1 MRLLAIYLFI
11 LSFHFSF
18 SQDYSYSSI
27 PDELLKD
34 ADAVVRL
41 DRMNVAVTDQDF
53 MRITSK
59 RVVTVLN
66 EQGDVDVHAYALYD
80 KSDKITDLEARIYN
94 KFGEEI
100 KKIKKKDFVDQ
111 SAVSGGTLYS
121 DSRVL
126 YLRYTPAEYPYTVEF
141 TKEYTTPNT
150 AFAPS
155 WNFIDGYR
163 VSTEKS
169 EFSFTVE
176 CGIPFRHKESNFE
189 SYPIEFTVTETGVS
203 YEGSN
208 LKAIETEPLSPP
220 FVEFAPNVKLA
231 LNRFHLEGVD
241 GSAKNWEEFGKWIY
255 NKLISGR
262 DYLDPATISKVQ
274 QLVQDVDDP
283 QEKIRKVY
291 EYVQDN
297 TRYISVQ
304 LGIGGWMPISAEEV
318 DRVKYGDCKGLTN
331 YTKALLK
338 AVGIESYYTVLYAG
352 RRKRDFDIEFTS
364 LQGNHAFLNVPLEG
378 QELWLECT
386 SQITPV
392 NHLGVFT
399 DDRNVLK
406 ITPNGG
412 EIVRTRTYSDEDNYQ
427 LTKAEYF
434 TEATG
439 AIKGKVNILSKGTQY
454 DQKFRQ
460 PDKTKLEQEEFYK
473 NYWNYINNLSLGEV
487 SFNNDK
493 KEISFLEEVEISAEN
508 YLSNTDG
515 KLLFAPNLANR
526 NTHVPERSRNRER
539 ELMVSRGYLD
549 EDEFT
554 IHLPKNYKVE
564 SLLQPVKLE
573 TKFGSYEVNLVSKE
587 PEVLVYTRRLLVKS
601 GRYSKE
607 DYKEYRDFRKQ
618 VARYD
623 NSRIILTKL

>member
-1 MRLLAIYLFI
+1 MRLLAKYLLL
-11 LSFHFSF
+11 LSFYLSF
-18 SQDYSYSSI
+18 SQDYSYTSI
-27 PDELLKD
+27 PDELLTN
-34 ADAVVRL
+34 ADAVVRI
-41 DRMNVAVTDQDF
+41 DRMEVVVSAQDF

-66 EQGDVDVHAYALYD
+66 ENGDGDVHAYALYD
-80 KSDKITDLEARIYN
+80 KSDKVTDLEARIYN

-100 KKIKKKDFVDQ
+100 KKIKKKDFIDQ

-126 YLRYTPAEYPYTVEF
+126 YLRYTPTEYPYTVVF

-155 WNFIDGYR
+155 WNFLDGYR

-169 EFSFTVE
+169 EFSFRVE

-189 SYPIEFTVTETGVS
+189 SYPIEFTATDTEVS
-203 YEGSN
+203 YVGSN
-208 LKAIETEPLSPP
+208 LKAIETEPLSPS
-220 FVEFAPNVKLA
+220 FVEFAPNVKIA
-231 LNRFHLEGVD
+231 LDRFHLEGVD
-241 GSAKNWEEFGKWIY
+241 GSAQNWEEFGQWI
-255 NKLISGR
+255 NDELISGR
-262 DYLDPATISKVQ
+262 DYLDPATIAKVQ
-274 QLVQDVDDP
+274 QLVQNVDDP
-283 QEKIRKVY
+283 YEKIRKVY

-338 AVGIESYYTVLYAG
+338 AVGIESFYTVLYAG
-352 RRKRDFDIEFTS
+352 SRKRDFDAEFTS
-364 LQGNHAFLNVPLEG
+364 MQGNHAFLNVPVEG

-406 ITPNGG
+406 ITPKGG
-412 EIVRTRTYSDEDNYQ
+412 EIVRTKTYADEENYQ

-434 TEATG
+434 TEG
-439 AIKGKVNILSKGTQY
+439 NGSVKGKVRIVSKGTQY

-460 PDKTKLEQEEFYK
+460 PSKTKLEQEEFYK
-473 NYWNYINNLSLGEV
+473 NYWSYINNLSLGEIN
-487 SFNNDK
+487 FDNDK

-539 ELMVSRGYLD
+539 ALVISRGYLD

-554 IHLPKNYKVE
+554 IHLPKGHKAE
-564 SLLQPVKLE
+564 TLFEPISLE
-573 TKFGSYEVNLVSKE
+573 TKFGSYEVTLESKE
-587 PEVLVYTRRLLVKS
+587 PEVLVYNRRLLIKS

-607 DYKEYRDFRKQ
+607 DYKLYRDFRKQ

-623 NSRIILTKL
+623 NSRIILTKS

>member
-1 MRLLAIYLFI
+1 MRLLAKYLLI
-11 LSFHFSF
+11 ATFHFSF
-18 SQDYSYSSI
+18 SQDYSYTLI
-27 PDELLKD
+27 PDELLTN

-41 DRMNVAVTDQDF
+41 DRMNVVVTAQDF

-66 EQGDVDVHAYALYD
+66 ENGDGDVHAYAFYD
-80 KSDKITDLEARIYN
+80 KSTKITDLEARILN
-94 KFGEEI
+94 KHGEEI
-100 KKIKKKDFVDQ
+100 KKIKKKDFIDQ
-111 SAVSGGTLYS
+111 SAVDGGTLYS

-126 YLRYTPAEYPYTVEF
+126 YLRYTPTDYPYTVEF

-155 WNFIDGYR
+155 WNFLDGYR

-169 EFSFTVE
+169 EFAFSME

-189 SYPIEFTVTETGVS
+189 SYPIELNATDTEIS
-203 YEGSN
+203 YVGTN
-208 LKAIETEPLSPP
+208 LEAIETEPLSPS
-220 FVEFAPNVKLA
+220 FVEFAPNVKIA
-231 LNRFHLEGVD
+231 LDRFHLEGVD
-241 GSAKNWEEFGKWIY
+241 GSAKNWEEFGQWI
-255 NKLISGR
+255 NDELISGR
-262 DYLDPATISKVQ
+262 DYLDPGTIAKVQ
-274 QLVQDVDDP
+274 QLVQNVDDP

-338 AVGIESYYTVLYAG
+338 AVGIESYYTVLFAG
-352 RRKRDFDIEFTS
+352 RHKRDFDTEFTS
-364 LQGNHAFLNVPLEG
+364 MQGNHAFLNVPVDG
-378 QELWLECT
+378 KELWLECT

-392 NHLGVFT
+392 NHLGMFT

-406 ITPNGG
+406 ITPTGG
-412 EIVRTRTYSDEDNYQ
+412 EIVRTRTYTDEENYQ

-434 TEATG
+434 TEANG
-439 AIKGKVNILSKGTQY
+439 SVKGKVRIVSKGTQY

-460 PDKTKLEQEEFYK
+460 PSKTKLEQEEFYK
-473 NYWNYINNLSLGEV
+473 SYWSYINNLSLGEIN
-487 SFNNDK
+487 FNNDK
-493 KEISFLEEVEISAEN
+493 KEISFLEEVDINAEN

-515 KLLFAPNLANR
+515 KLLFAPNLGNR
-526 NTHVPERSRNRER
+526 NTHIPERSRNRER
-539 ELMVSRGYLD
+539 ELVISRGYLD

-554 IHLPKNYKVE
+554 IHLPKDYKVE
-564 SLLQPVKLE
+564 TLLEPILLE
-573 TKFGSYEVNLVSKE
+573 TKFGSYEVKLESKE
-587 PEVLVYTRRLLVKS
+587 PEVLVYNRRLLIKS

-607 DYKEYRDFRKQ
+607 DYKLYRDFRKQ

-623 NSRIILTKL
+623 NSRIILTKS